1 MEKMLSFSEISLE
14 VYGQIF
20 LQNNF
25 LKVKLHQILF
35 ESASLEWKGAV
46 RSFSN

>member
-1 MEKMLSFSEISLE
+1 MLSFSEKSLE
-14 VYGQIF
+14 VYGRIF

-35 ESASLEWKGAV
+35 ESASFEENGAV
-46 RSFSN
+46 RSVFY